1 MIGAPAANAGE
12 TRLQLANAITPDE
25 TAS

>member
-12 TRLQLANAITPDE
+12 TTLQLANAITPDDA
-25 TAS
+25 AS